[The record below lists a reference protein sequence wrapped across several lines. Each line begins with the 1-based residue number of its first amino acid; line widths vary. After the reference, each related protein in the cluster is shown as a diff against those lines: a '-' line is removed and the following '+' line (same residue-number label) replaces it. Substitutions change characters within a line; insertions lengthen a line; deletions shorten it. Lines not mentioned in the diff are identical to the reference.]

1 MKTLQKKCFTFIT
14 QECKKAIDC
23 YLNMRERY
31 GEKLTDNSILIR
43 EQFDIRDTHQIRKAR
58 QLSRDAIRW
67 MTLDIAKNMCGEK
80 YRIPIA

>member
-1 MKTLQKKCFTFIT
+1 
-14 QECKKAIDC
+14 
-23 YLNMRERY
+23 MRERY

-67 MTLDIAKNMCGEK
+67 MTLDIAKRCAVRSTEFLLLTVSVNFYK
-80 YRIPIA
+80 STYSK